1 MRHDPRK
8 LREDIRLAIADAEML
23 FRGKSFDDVKSDR
36 ALQLMAERVLEIIG
50 EALSRLRRDHPMM
63 ATRVRDIDKIIG
75 LRNILAHG
83 YDALDY
89 EILWDVIENRLDVL
103 KGDMEFISE
112 PSSPEA
118 KIPESED

>member
-8 LREDIRLAIADAEML
+8 LREDIRLAIADAEEL
-23 FRGKSFDDVKSDR
+23 FRGKTFQDLQSERS
-36 ALQLMAERVLEIIG
+36 LQLMAERVLEIIG
-50 EALSRLRRDHPMM
+50 EALSRLRRDHPAA
-63 ATRVRDIDKIIG
+63 ATRVRDIEKIIG

-103 KGDMEFISE
+103 KDDIEHIMA
-112 PSSPEA
+112 PNHR
-118 KIPESED
+118 